1 MKTPRIANAVG
12 LIDDDLVIGATE
24 YKKPNKKKTVI
35 KWVLIAACFSI
46 AALAA
51 IPFLSLSG
59 GKGSSG
65 GQHTLVYGQDA
76 AFDWPWEYR
85 TESEKYAV
93 YIYNMTDY
101 TPRGEI
107 GADKVCEKIGTCM
120 GMGTDPYTDKVHT
133 KTFKVHKING
143 ISEDRLIAVEIGEK
157 YYVCTNMKAEIPAT
171 FGEVLDLYNLA
182 EVLPFTKFSVYEANR
197 QKDYYKIS
205 DDDYIWQILSE
216 CRDAKVYDN
225 SDSWSYE
232 LRNYL
237 SFTATSEELGV
248 YKKVVY
254 ITEDGYLW
262 TNVFDYAYIY
272 FIGEEAT
279 EKIIGY
285 AKSNAV
291 KTESEP
297 YNYTLAGTLT
307 EIGDGYLLVDDTAL
321 CDDPSEG
328 KIWKVSTDDIRLRRC
343 YELGYIKVGDVV
355 VITYRAPVAEGS
367 NTVTDAFDMQKGIL
381 IENEVA
387 VPE

>member
-12 LIDDDLVIGATE
+12 NIDDDLVVAAAE
-24 YKKPNKKKTVI
+24 YKRPIKKKSII
-35 KWVLIAACFSI
+35 KWVLIAACFSLI
-46 AALAA
+46 AAAA
-51 IPFLSLSG
+51 IPILSTWNKDGTPG
-59 GKGSSG
+59 GKPS
-65 GQHTLVYGQDA
+65 LIYGHESA
-76 AFDWPWEYR
+76 IIWPWEYR
-85 TESEKYAV
+85 TEIEKYAV
-93 YIYNMTDY
+93 YIYDLTDY
-101 TPRGEI
+101 TPCGEI
-107 GADKVCEKIGTCM
+107 GADKVGEKIGTCM

-157 YYVCTNMKAEIPAT
+157 YYVCTNMKAKIPAT

-216 CRDAKVYDN
+216 CRDAKVYDDSN
-225 SDSWSYE
+225 SWSYE

-262 TNVFDYAYIY
+262 TNIFDYAYIY
-272 FIGEEAT
+272 FIGEEAAG
-279 EKIIGY
+279 KIIDY

-307 EIGDGYLLVDDTAL
+307 EIGDGYLLVDDTVL
-321 CDDPSEG
+321 CDDPDDG
-328 KIWKVSTDDIRLRRC
+328 KVWRVLTDDLRLRRC
-343 YELGYIKVGDVV
+343 YEYGSIKVGDVV
-355 VITYRAPVAEGS
+355 VVTYRAAVEEGS
-367 NTVTDAFDMQKGIL
+367 TTITDAFDMQKGTL
-381 IENEVA
+381 WESGVA
-387 VPE
+387 IPE